1 MKKTM
6 ILLLAAALLVGTTG
20 CNRPGTASTDTSVVS
35 DDGGSAGNSSVTEST
50 KSTAVNSPGG
60 RSNHSTV
67 STKTSDTVSQL
78 VVPTELQKTWDSLSE
93 NISDKELVVYNKVA
107 KEKGFTEKVVRSK
120 IHFMYGFDD
129 KPYWVLITF
138 TNGEL
143 VIDRVSGIEMLGT
156 APDSKNFHVLSK
168 YSFKK
173 LYFSGASGWYH
184 RDENGDFQH
193 VIASYKK
200 VSKDNYGH
208 ISNGLKQMLILFYEE
223 SLKNK

>member
-1 MKKTM
+1 MKKTI
-6 ILLLAAALLVGTTG
+6 ILLLAVALLVGTTG
-20 CNRPGTASTDTSVVS
+20 CNGTGTTSTDTSVVS
-35 DDGGSAGNSSVTEST
+35 DDSVSAGNSSVTEST
-50 KSTAVNSPGG
+50 KSTAVNSPGE

-78 VVPTELQKTWDSLSE
+78 VVPTELQKIWDSLSE

-129 KPYWVLITF
+129 KPYWVLVVLED
-138 TNGEL
+138 GEMI
-143 VIDRVSGIEMLGT
+143 IDRASGILVEGVGQENAT
-156 APDSKNFHVLSK
+156 PHVFSK
-168 YSFKK
+168 YTDRK
-173 LYFSGASGWYH
+173 LYYAGAAKWYY

-193 VIASYKK
+193 IIASYDK

-208 ISNGLKQMLILFYEE
+208 ISNGLKKILIGFYEE